1 VKLQK
6 FLALSSLIAL
16 SVNIGLVPQCV
27 LTAEAMAMA
36 GPSNADR
43 EALMPSSDSS
53 KSDSPKVE
61 VKVESKE
68 PSKELAKE
76 QPKEASKEAPKVEKA
91 EVQEDTSTATSPG
104 DLTVD
109 EVKVEGNRLVP
120 SDEIMNVVKTRPGD
134 TFDRD
139 QVAADLKAI
148 NGLGYFD
155 DRTLKAVPE
164 RTTNGV
170 LLKITVTENQPVS
183 QFSFEGNKVLSSEVI
198 HKMFADQLERPQN
211 LNRLST
217 AIDTVEKAYHEKGFV
232 LARVTDVKD
241 DPDGSISLNINE
253 GVIDDIKISGNHKTK
268 DFIIKKY
275 IKVKSGGVYNEK
287 QLTGDL
293 RQLFANGYFQDIRR
307 SLAPS
312 ATNPDKYTLKVEVD
326 EKRTGSVNVG
336 GGVDTIAGPF
346 GSLGFGDNNFRGRGE
361 GLSFNAQVGTGMFGT
376 ITNTL
381 NNAGQQFMTTA
392 KTYQIEANY
401 TKQVLGNTTMT
412 MSAFGRN
419 FNSALIDYS
428 QQRTIG
434 ASVNFQKKLKGH
446 FRANLGLTGENTHM
460 TDLSTYY
467 SNVNLID
474 QMATRAIQT
483 NLTNSIPQALNIA
496 QNARSNML
504 NGGTYLSVS
513 PNLTYDSRDRVMDPT
528 HGTYAKISA
537 TPSLGLTGAG
547 FAKLGAS
554 VTKAV
559 SVTKE
564 TTWITNAQAGTSMGS
579 LPGFSQYRLGGFNG
593 IPGYRQFSD
602 LGSGNSLLMGSTE
615 FRHRLPIP
623 KTDNKIVDGVVQ
635 NVKVA
640 TFLAG
645 GVIGGNNIYNSLLS
659 RNSMGAS
666 VGVGLRLNLP
676 MLGMVRI
683 DYGYPLI
690 STVLGGH
697 TPRITFGFGERF

>member
-36 GPSNADR
+36 GPSNADT
-43 EALMPSSDSS
+43 EALMPTAASF
-53 KSDSPKVE
+53 KEAP
-61 VKVESKE
+61 KE
-68 PSKELAKE
+68 PSKDLAKE
-76 QPKEASKEAPKVEKA
+76 QPKEAAKETPKIEKA
-91 EVQEDTSTATSPG
+91 EVEEDTGNAAPG

-134 TFDRD
+134 KFDRD

-381 NNAGQQFMTTA
+381 NNAGQQFMSTA

-401 TKQVLGNTTMT
+401 TKQVLDGTTMT

-419 FNSALIDYS
+419 FNSQLIDYS

-460 TDLSTYY
+460 TDLSQYY
-467 SNVNLID
+467 TDVSLID
-474 QMATRAIQT
+474 QMATRAIQLGQQST
-483 NLTNSIPQALNIA
+483 IPGALQEA
-496 QNARSNML
+496 QTARSNIL
-504 NGGTYLSVS
+504 KGGTFLSVS
-513 PNLTYDSRDRVMDPT
+513 PNLTYDTRDRVMDPT
-528 HGTYAKISA
+528 HGMYAKISA
-537 TPSLGLTGAG
+537 TPSLGLNGAG
-547 FAKLGAS
+547 FAKAGAS
-554 VTKAV
+554 VTKAI

-564 TTWITNAQAGTSMGS
+564 TTWITNLQAGTSMGS

-602 LGSGNSLLMGSTE
+602 LGSGNSLLMGTTE

-640 TFLAG
+640 TFLSG

-666 VGVGLRLNLP
+666 VGIGLRLNLQ

-697 TPRITFGFGERF
+697 TPRVTFGFGERF